1 MLLRQIKFF
10 TTVVDT
16 GSFTEA
22 AEECFIS
29 QSAISQQILS
39 LEKELGV
46 QLLTRSTR
54 QFTLTEAG
62 KYLYSHGKTLLGEIE
77 KLKTGTVKAAAAK
90 GEHLCL
96 SYLNGSGTGAL
107 YQTIGQFKKQH
118 PGVQL
123 KVEAGGYDEVASLLK
138 RDKTD
143 LVFGPQHGLDIEG
156 YEKMFLGE
164 LPCYAELSVVYPQS
178 AAPGLELGEL
188 NELPCIVV
196 ALPKQQEAECEF
208 YRRILGVTGSFLF
221 AQSAEEARLMA
232 AAGSGYWLTENEC
245 AASGSVKAVPL
256 FKNGK
261 RLAKKYYLFWK
272 TENTNAQIQNFA
284 GLLAANFNAN
294 G

>member
-1 MLLRQIKFF
+1 MDIRQLLYFI
-10 TTVVDT
+10 TV
-16 GSFTEA
+16 
-22 AEECFIS
+22 AEEGQITAAAKKLHMA
-29 QSAISQQILS
+29 QPPLSQQMKH
-39 LEKELGV
+39 LEDELGV

-77 KLKTGTVKAAAAK
+77 KLKTGTIKAAAAK

-123 KVEAGGYDEVASLLK
+123 KVEAGGYDEAASLLK

-143 LVFGPQHGLDIEG
+143 LVFGLQHGLDIDG
-156 YEKMFLGE
+156 YEKLFLGE
-164 LPCYAELSVVYPQS
+164 LPCYAELSAVYPQS
-178 AAPGLELGEL
+178 AAEGLELAEL
-188 NELPCIVV
+188 NGLPCIVV

-208 YRRILGVTGSFLF
+208 YRRIFGVTGSFLF

-232 AAGSGYWLTENEC
+232 AAGSGYWLTENSC
-245 AASGSVKAVPL
+245 AASGSVNAVPL

-284 GLLAANFNAN
+284 GLLAANFNAY